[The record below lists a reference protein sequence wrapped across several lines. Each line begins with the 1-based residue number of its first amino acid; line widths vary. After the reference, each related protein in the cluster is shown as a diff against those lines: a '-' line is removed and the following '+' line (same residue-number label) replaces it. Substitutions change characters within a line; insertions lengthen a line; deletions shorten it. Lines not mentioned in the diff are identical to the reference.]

1 MSEHARGVLITMLGV
16 LAIVPDTLLIRLID
30 APHMA
35 VVFWRSA
42 LSAVAILAVVVAL
55 QRGATL
61 RTLLGLGRAGALY
74 AVLMAVAST
83 LFVLAAQL
91 TTVANTVFIVAA
103 SPVFAGLMSRIFLAE
118 RLSRRM
124 LWTIAFGVAGVAVIA
139 SGSIG
144 SGGGA
149 LLGDLAALGAAL
161 ALAASFTVARGSRH
175 VSMVPAAGLAYLLA
189 AVATL
194 PFAAPAEMDGMD
206 WVWALLLGGVF
217 VPLGTSLM
225 ALGPRYIPSAEVA
238 LLLLLEA
245 ILAPLLVWAVLG
257 EFPGQLTLVGGAI
270 LITVLAVSNW
280 VALRAARAR
289 PVA

>member
-1 MSEHARGVLITMLGV
+1 
-16 LAIVPDTLLIRLID
+16 
-30 APHMA
+30 
-35 VVFWRSA
+35 
-42 LSAVAILAVVVAL
+42 
-55 QRGATL
+55 
-61 RTLLGLGRAGALY
+61 
-74 AVLMAVAST
+74 
-83 LFVLAAQL
+83 
-91 TTVANTVFIVAA
+91 
-103 SPVFAGLMSRIFLAE
+103 MSRVFLGE

-124 LWTIAFGVAGVAVIA
+124 LWTIAFAVAGVAVIA
-139 SGSIG
+139 SGSLG

-161 ALAASFTVARGSRH
+161 ALAASFTVARWSRH
-175 VSMVPAAGLAYLLA
+175 VSMVPAAGLAYLIA

-194 PFAAPAEMDGMD
+194 PFAAPGEMQGQD
-206 WVWALLLGGVF
+206 WLWALLLGGVF

-225 ALGPRYIPSAEVA
+225 AIGPRYIPSAEVA

-289 PVA
+289 PLA

>member
-257 EFPGQLTLVGGAI
+257 EFPGRMTLLGGAI
-270 LITVLAVSNW
+270 LITVLGVSNW